1 MRIVC
6 YNIVNDFYFNER
18 NAMTARETAF
28 EVLTRC
34 EKQGQYSNL
43 ALDAALKRSNLS
55 QPDRALTTTLVYGV
69 LERRLTLD
77 HQIASLSSRPI
88 EQIASAPLTAL
99 RMGIYQLA
107 YLDRIPVH
115 AAVNETVSLTDRKSS
130 GFVNAILRSFLRR
143 ERKLLYPSREENLLK
158 YLSVR
163 YSVGEPLCNLFLNA
177 FGEEKTEAL
186 LTAFENHPP
195 LTLRVNTLKTTRDLL
210 VEELNASGYEAKASD
225 LTQSGVLLYGNA
237 PVTQLKGFA
246 EGEFF
251 VQDQT
256 SQICVEALD
265 AQPNHRVLDTCA
277 CPGSKTFGIAI
288 NMENRGQLIACDLH
302 ASKLSLIRS
311 GAERLGISIVEI
323 LERDARSE
331 TPSWENENGQF
342 DRILCDVPCSGF
354 GVLAKKPELRYKDPK
369 TSNALPDIQL
379 DILRN
384 SFRYLKEGGKL
395 VYSTCTVLPEENQM
409 NLERFLAETPDAV
422 LEREETF
429 YPDTHGTDGFFVSVL
444 TKQKGATR

>member
-1 MRIVC
+1 
-6 YNIVNDFYFNER
+6 
-18 NAMTARETAF
+18 MTARETAF

-43 ALDAALKRSNLS
+43 ALDAALKRGNLS

-69 LERRLTLD
+69 LERKLTLD
-77 HQIASLSSRPI
+77 HQIASLSSRPLD
-88 EQIASAPLTAL
+88 QISAAPLTAL
-99 RMGIYQLA
+99 RLGLYQLA

-115 AAVNETVSLTDRKSS
+115 AAVNETVSLTDRKTS

-143 ERKLLYPSREENLLK
+143 DRKLLYPNCEEDITS
-158 YLSVR
+158 YFSIR
-163 YSVGEPLCNLFLNA
+163 YSVGKALCQRFLDA
-177 FGEEKTEAL
+177 FGEEKTEAVL
-186 LTAFENHPP
+186 SAFENNPP
-195 LTLRVNTLKTTRDLL
+195 LALRVNTLKSTREALL
-210 VEELNASGYEAKASD
+210 EQLRSNGYEAVPSAI
-225 LTQSGVLLYGNA
+225 TPNGVLVYGNA
-237 PVTQLKGFA
+237 PVTQLNGFS

-251 VQDQT
+251 VQDQA

-265 AQPNHRVLDTCA
+265 AHPLQRVLDTCA

-288 NMENRGQLIACDLH
+288 NMENRGSLIACDLH

-311 GAERLGISIVEI
+311 GAERLGISMIEI
-323 LERDARSE
+323 QERDARAVTPQWE
-331 TPSWENENGQF
+331 TEDGQF

-369 TSNALPDIQL
+369 TSDTLPDIQL

-384 SFRYLKEGGKL
+384 SFRCLKAGGKL

-409 NLERFLAETPDAV
+409 NLDRFLAETPDAI
-422 LEREETF
+422 LERAETF
-429 YPDTHGTDGFFVSVL
+429 FPDTHGTDGFFVSVL
-444 TKQKGATR
+444 TKQKGANQ